1 MQFCVVISG
10 LSFKKSVRSLFS
22 MRTSELKA
30 VEEVYIVC
38 HSREGGPTPIKTP
51 EHSYFIY
58 ILIFYI
64 TDGATNLYNT
74 DRLRLVAMLVFAVWY
89 LYGTHHRHVTC
100 NNFHSFPHRQ
110 RLKDKLVFTI
120 SSLHK

>member
-1 MQFCVVISG
+1 
-10 LSFKKSVRSLFS
+10 
-22 MRTSELKA
+22 MRPSELKA
-30 VEEVYIVC
+30 VEDVYIVC
-38 HSREGGPTPIKTP
+38 HSREGGPTPIKMP
-51 EHSYFIY
+51 EPSSFILYIYFNVLHHRGCYKFIEHRQVEAS
-58 ILIFYI
+58 F
-64 TDGATNLYNT
+64 
-74 DRLRLVAMLVFAVWY
+74 LVAMLVFAVWY